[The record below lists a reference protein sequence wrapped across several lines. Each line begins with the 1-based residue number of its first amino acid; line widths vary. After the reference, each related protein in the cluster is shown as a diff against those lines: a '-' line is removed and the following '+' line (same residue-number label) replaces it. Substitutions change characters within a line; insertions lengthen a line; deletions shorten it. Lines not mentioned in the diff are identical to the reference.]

1 MAPPKHRQTS
11 EGPAEARSPRF
22 WISRGTVEGANA
34 QKLRSD
40 FLIAHPHVRT
50 LPFWLVGVEAA
61 LAIPTGNIFAISDVR
76 YAAQIRAT
84 IMCDEAFHK
93 HASGLMV
100 WWCHIRLARG
110 ETWVQ
115 IPVGPFRFSR
125 MARSSLTMPM
135 CGLDR
140 RRPEGNGLQ
149 ALRTCVFPLN
159 NKARFVWPRRDGS
172 VARASDQRS
181 EGHGSIPGPGILSWI
196 MRDGK
201 N

>member
-1 MAPPKHRQTS
+1 MLS
-11 EGPAEARSPRF
+11 
-22 WISRGTVEGANA
+22 
-34 QKLRSD
+34 
-40 FLIAHPHVRT
+40 
-50 LPFWLVGVEAA
+50 FWLVGVEAA
-61 LAIPTGNIFAISDVR
+61 LRIPTRNISAISNVR

-84 IMCDEAFHK
+84 SMCEKTFREN
-93 HASGLMV
+93 ASGLMV
-100 WWCHIRLARG
+100 QWYHIRFACGRH
-110 ETWVQ
+110 WFQ
-115 IPVGPFRFSR
+115 FPVGPFRFSR

-172 VARASDQRS
+172 VARASDRRS
-181 EGHGSIPGPGILSWI
+181 EGHGSIPGLGILSWI

-201 N
+201 IKYFVQDSTRLLRQRKRRRGKAVNNSGK